1 MLALGSG
8 GWGGLGVG
16 VETLQQLQFSPQ
28 WNRRG
33 NLQLARSV
41 GFDPDHPPLLRLLKT
56 GQGSRVESPVRLQI
70 DAQILQNKGDD
81 SLVTQSN
88 REENISWWGFMRRV

>member
-1 MLALGSG
+1 M
-8 GWGGLGVG
+8 LGVG

-41 GFDPDHPPLLRLLKT
+41 GFESDPPPLRLLKT
-56 GQGSRVESPVRLQI
+56 GQGSRVESPVHLQI

-88 REENISWWGFMRRV
+88 GEENISWWEFMRRV